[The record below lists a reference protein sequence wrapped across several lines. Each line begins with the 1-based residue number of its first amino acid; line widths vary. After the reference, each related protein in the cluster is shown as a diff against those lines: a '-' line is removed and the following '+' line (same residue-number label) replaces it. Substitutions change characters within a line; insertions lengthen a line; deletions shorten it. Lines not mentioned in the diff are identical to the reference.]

1 MASRKLKNGKFS
13 SVLVPVEGSASDQ
26 AAVEL
31 ACSLASVWKGTVY
44 VLHVIEVERRLP
56 LDAEVPEAALRAEEV
71 LTAMEDVAKP
81 HKCKVQAEMLQSRRA
96 GPAIVQASAQRQ
108 VDAIIVGADYATSY
122 GSFSLGQTV
131 PYILENAPCKVILWR
146 NGVSQAGDAG

>member
-1 MASRKLKNGKFS
+1 M
-13 SVLVPVEGSASDQ
+13 PVEGGSSDQ

-31 ACSLASVWKGTVY
+31 ACNLASVWKGTVY
-44 VLHVIEVERRLP
+44 VMHVIEVDRSLP
-56 LDAEVPEAALRAEEV
+56 LDAEVSEATQRAEEV

-96 GPAIVQASAQRQ
+96 GPAIVQASAERE
-108 VDAIIVGADYATSY
+108 VDAIVVGADYATNY
-122 GSFSLGQTV
+122 GSFSLGPTV

-146 NGVSQAGDAG
+146 NGTAPSGGVA